1 MHDSSTIVFSI
12 CPHYCSTPVL
22 RAYTAIPG
30 ADIVRCLRET
40 FDCLFAILDS
50 PRGDSFFD
58 SPFLGFHT
66 RSLAGLGDSNYSKFC
81 RSTRD
86 LDSLLHGL
94 GATRMAETSLA
105 DDAVTSARR
114 CLNSDR
120 PCSITTTHPRLSS
133 QSGIGLRWLW

>member
-50 PRGDSFFD
+50 QQDSIEINQATF
-58 SPFLGFHT
+58 T
-66 RSLAGLGDSNYSKFC
+66 A
-81 RSTRD
+81 
-86 LDSLLHGL
+86 LLY
-94 GATRMAETSLA
+94 
-105 DDAVTSARR
+105 V
-114 CLNSDR
+114 
-120 PCSITTTHPRLSS
+120 
-133 QSGIGLRWLW
+133 